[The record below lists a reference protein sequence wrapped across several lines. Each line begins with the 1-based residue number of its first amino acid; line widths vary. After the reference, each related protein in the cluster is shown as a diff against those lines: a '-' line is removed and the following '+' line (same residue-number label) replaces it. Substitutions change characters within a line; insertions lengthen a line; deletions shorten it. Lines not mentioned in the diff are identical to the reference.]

1 MGRFVSGAQRSA
13 ADHRVSPGARPFS
26 FLPLSLARRSRARL
40 RRGRSYAPRILA
52 LGSLFGLLS
61 AWGHTF
67 AYLASRDF
75 TAARAG
81 VPARGNAF
89 ELLVMAHVPLGLVAA
104 VALAVTW
111 DASALAAACPAL
123 AFSFVCF
130 FVAQA
135 SLFAALQRV
144 EASTVAP
151 LLSVKIATL
160 ALASWAVQGV
170 PVTPLGAAAIAL
182 AIAGAAVVGGI
193 GKRPDAASLGL
204 ILLAVSAYTGCDM
217 GIVRGIE
224 GMLGASAGE
233 PDAAERLAAGMRCL
247 GAMYTALGLVAAVLL
262 PAVLRRPSARP
273 RWPGALAYAGCWA
286 AAMATLFSAFALLPV
301 VLVAILQ
308 STRSVW
314 SVLLGGYLGRAGHA
328 HLETSHSNGALA
340 GRVAGAVALVVA
352 VGLYAWAGAGGAAAA
367 R

>member
-1 MGRFVSGAQRSA
+1 M
-13 ADHRVSPGARPFS
+13 
-26 FLPLSLARRSRARL
+26 
-40 RRGRSYAPRILA
+40 
-52 LGSLFGLLS
+52 
-61 AWGHTF
+61 
-67 AYLASRDF
+67 
-75 TAARAG
+75 
-81 VPARGNAF
+81 PARGNAF
-89 ELLVMAHVPLGLVAA
+89 ELLVMAHVPLGLLAA
-104 VALAVTW
+104 GVLAATW
-111 DASALAAACPAL
+111 DAAALGAAWPPL
-123 AFSFVCF
+123 AFSFACF

-193 GKRPDAASLGL
+193 GRRPDAASLGL
-204 ILLAVSAYTGCDM
+204 LLLAVSGYTGCDM

-224 GMLGASAGE
+224 RMLAASAGDPGNPGE
-233 PDAAERLAAGMRCL
+233 PGAAERLSAGMRCL
-247 GAMYTALGLVAAVLL
+247 GAMYTALGLAAVALL
-262 PAVLRRPSARP
+262 PGVLRRPSTRA

-308 STRSVW
+308 STRSLW
-314 SVLLGGYLGRAGHA
+314 SVLLGGYLGRAGFG
-328 HLETSHSNGALA
+328 HLETSHSNAALA
-340 GRVAGAVALVVA
+340 ARVAGAVALVVA
-352 VGLYAWAGAGGAAAA
+352 VGLYAWSGSGDAAA